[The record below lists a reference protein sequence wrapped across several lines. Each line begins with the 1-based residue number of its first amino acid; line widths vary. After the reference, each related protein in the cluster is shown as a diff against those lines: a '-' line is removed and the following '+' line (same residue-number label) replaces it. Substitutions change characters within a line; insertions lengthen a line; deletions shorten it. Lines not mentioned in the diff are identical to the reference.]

1 MKTID
6 YTLYLIADSG
16 VVSPAKLPKAVAEA
30 AAGGVTLVQLRAK
43 SLPDSEFIALA
54 RQVKAVTDAY
64 NLPLIIND
72 RLDAALEI
80 EAAGLHI
87 GQSDLPAAKARER
100 LGSGRILGVSA
111 ADAEEARLAAL
122 QGADYLGVGAMFP
135 TATKRDARLVSLDE
149 LIRIRQAVSL
159 PIVVIGGVDQ
169 KNAALFGPL
178 GAAGAAV
185 SSAILTAPDRTKA
198 AAVLKGQF
206 LKGIMPRLSD

>member
-206 LKGIMPRLSD
+206 LKGIMPQLSD

>member
-1 MKTID
+1 MRTID

-16 VVSPAKLPKAVAEA
+16 IVSPAKLPKAVAEA

-149 LIRIRQAVSL
+149 LVRIRQAVSL
-159 PIVVIGGVDQ
+159 PIVVIGGIDQ